1 MKKLEE
7 IMDHYTL
14 KDEDIIEQES
24 LSSDEKQR
32 ILQKTIAKAE
42 IVKIPTKLHRKRMTI
57 LVAACI
63 TVLALGAVSFAATTL
78 SGNLLNFFHPRTQDE
93 MNLLNSLGTV
103 IDKQVSNNGLII
115 DVKEALGDS
124 NAVYVMFD
132 IIAPEGTILDKEQY
146 TFVSQ
151 MIDLEKDFSIFGAT
165 SGMGYSFESMEDVN
179 PNDNIKPMM
188 LCLSSSE
195 NLVGKNMTFRFKDF
209 SSYKTEE
216 ELQNRPESFQGT
228 PGDENDVY
236 NILIPGNW
244 DITFPL
250 DYTDNT
256 VSYKLNQKLEYKDIS
271 FKVKEVRLSPISI
284 SMTLSSI
291 DINSQDIINTPLI
304 IHMKNGESVNANDGN
319 RGANSS
325 NFKTVVDAQFNK
337 IVNPSDIESIEY
349 CGTLL
354 PIKL

>member
-1 MKKLEE
+1 MKNLED
-7 IMDHYTL
+7 IMSYYTL
-14 KDEDIIEQES
+14 NDEDIIEQEL
-24 LSSDEKQR
+24 LSADEKQR
-32 ILQKTIAKAE
+32 ILQKTIAKAQ
-42 IVKIPTKLHRKRMTI
+42 IAKMPVKSHRKRMVI

-63 TVLALGAVSFAATTL
+63 TIFALGAVSFAAATL
-78 SGNLLNFFHPRTQDE
+78 NHNLLNFFNPQNQEETD
-93 MNLLNSLGTV
+93 LLNSLGTI
-103 IDKQVSNNGLII
+103 IDKQVTENGLTI

-146 TFVSQ
+146 TFVTQ
-151 MIDLEKDFSIFGAT
+151 MVDVEKGFSMVH
-165 SGMGYSFESMEDVN
+165 GMGYSFECMEDEN
-179 PNDNIKPMM
+179 SNDNIKPMM

-216 ELQNRPESFQGT
+216 ELKNRPESFLGT

-236 NILIPGNW
+236 HILIPGEW
-244 DITFPL
+244 KITFPL
-250 DYTDNT
+250 NYTDNT
-256 VSYKLNQKLEYKDIS
+256 TIYKLNEKLQYKDIS

-284 SMTLSSI
+284 SMTLSSL

-304 IHMKNGESVNANDGN
+304 IHLKNGESINANDGS

-325 NFKTVVDAQFNK
+325 NFKTIVDAQFNK

-354 PIKL
+354 PIKF

>member
-1 MKKLEE
+1 MKNLED
-7 IMDHYTL
+7 IMGYYTL
-14 KDEDIIEQES
+14 NDEDIIEQEP
-24 LSSDEKQR
+24 LSADEKQR
-32 ILQKTIAKAE
+32 ILQKTIAKTQ
-42 IVKIPTKLHRKRMTI
+42 IVKIPVKSHRKRMVI

-63 TVLALGAVSFAATTL
+63 TIFALGAVSFAATTL
-78 SGNLLNFFHPRTQDE
+78 NHNLLNFFHPQSQEETD
-93 MNLLNSLGTV
+93 LLNSLGTI
-103 IDKQVSNNGLII
+103 IDKQVTENNLTIN
-115 DVKEALGDS
+115 VKEALGDS

-132 IIAPEGTILDKEQY
+132 IIAPEGTILDKDQY
-146 TFVSQ
+146 TFVTQ
-151 MIDLEKDFSIFGAT
+151 MVDVEKGFSMVH
-165 SGMGYSFESMEDVN
+165 GMGYSFECMEDGN

-216 ELQNRPESFQGT
+216 ELKNRPESFLGT
-228 PGDENDVY
+228 PGDENDIY
-236 NILIPGNW
+236 HILIPGEW
-244 DITFPL
+244 KITFPL
-250 DYTDNT
+250 NYTDNT
-256 VSYKLNQKLEYKDIS
+256 TIYKLNEKLQYKDIS

-284 SMTLSSI
+284 SMTLSSL

-304 IHMKNGESVNANDGN
+304 IHLKNGESINANDGS

-325 NFKTVVDAQFNK
+325 NFKTIVDAQFNK
-337 IVNPSDIESIEY
+337 IINPSEIESIEY